1 MREML
6 PGGMQKN
13 IAQKWPKSKVA
24 AVHQTLVEVVKVAKR
39 GGVA

>member
-1 MREML
+1 MRGMS

-13 IAQKWPKSKVA
+13 IAQKLPKSKVA